1 MARKQGVPLVTLL
14 IILGLAVL
22 LLSPTGQTF
31 IQGLLSGFKVPVTP
45 TPGAQDVNRKL
56 AVSTIDTYNGAA
68 GSGTVKFFAADGK
81 TLLETITIA
90 SGVATTG
97 DYYKS
102 GTVLVLEYNDASNS
116 LVRKKIT
123 VPQML
128 PADIEAVTNNPIT
141 LKTFTN
147 CAALTASS
155 VSDTG
160 VTITD
165 ASTTAAFN
173 VTNEGTTGSISFTWY
188 VPTDNTGFL
197 SSYDEIDG
205 LNWYAVIYAKLSGTN
220 YEYVSLSGWEGQ
232 YTKGTAVWYY
242 KVLEPTSIT
251 KYKVGNSYIY
261 SGSATF
267 TWNVD
272 ASGYSGD
279 AATAALWMYI
289 YSDAAYHNA
298 KGSFGPDSFQIDNYG
313 ATGFQIY
320 FVD

>member
-1 MARKQGVPLVTLL
+1 MAKKGVSLVPLL
-14 IILGLAVL
+14 IILALALVV
-22 LLSPTGQTF
+22 LSPTGQTF
-31 IQGLLSGFKVPVTP
+31 LKGLFGMGGVTP
-45 TPGAQDVNRKL
+45 PPTATGAQDVNRKL
-56 AVSTIDTYNGAA
+56 AVSLIDTYSGAQ
-68 GSGTVKFFAADGK
+68 GSGTVKFFASDGK

-141 LKTFTN
+141 LKVFTN
-147 CAALTASS
+147 CAALTASC

-165 ASTTAAFN
+165 ASTSASFN

-197 SSYDEIDG
+197 SSFDEIDN

-220 YEYVSLSGWEGQ
+220 YEYVSLDGWDGQ

-242 KVLEPTSIT
+242 KVLEPTQIT

-261 SGSATF
+261 SGSGTF

-272 ASGYSGD
+272 ASGYSDD

-289 YSDAAYHNA
+289 YSDPAYHNA
-298 KGSFGPDSFQIDNYG
+298 KGSFGPDSFQIDNYST
-313 ATGFQIY
+313 TGFQIY
-320 FVD
+320 FTD

>member
-165 ASTTAAFN
+165 ASTSAAFN

>member
-31 IQGLLSGFKVPVTP
+31 IQGLLSSFKVPATP